1 MTTKTIANG
10 DRHSTIEYGPWSLR
24 GGHSTIEYGPWSLR
38 GGHSAIEYGPRSLRG
53 GFGGAPLSAPL

>member
-38 GGHSAIEYGPRSLRG
+38 GG
-53 GFGGAPLSAPL
+53 FGGAPLSAPL